1 MVFFPQLC
9 KINKGYPNYLQKYLR
24 QCSDIFTV
32 MSFPAT
38 WPFHPFPLQSWSSWH
53 THPWPYQ
60 MNPIFP
66 PGNLYKSGP
75 TKRDTNGHD
84 PKRPRLPTGDL
95 HGLRIYGV
103 MSTQQVGQMATA
115 AFPVAFPLSARRRSC
130 GSSMVRLALQ
140 SLHVTKMCSG
150 VRPSKRI
157 SDMKA

>member
-1 MVFFPQLC
+1 MQRHLYGHVLSCHLAFPSLSLT
-9 KINKGYPNYLQKYLR
+9 KLVLLAYPSMAISNEPNFSAR
-24 QCSDIFTV
+24 QSV
-32 MSFPAT
+32 
-38 WPFHPFPLQSWSSWH
+38 QVWSHKTGHEW
-53 THPWPYQ
+53 TRP
-60 MNPIFP
+60 
-66 PGNLYKSGP
+66 KTP
-75 TKRDTNGHD
+75 TSSHGHY
-84 PKRPRLPTGDL
+84 GDL

>member
-1 MVFFPQLC
+1 MQRHLYGHVLSCHLAFPSLSLT
-9 KINKGYPNYLQKYLR
+9 KLVLLAYPSMAISNEPNFSAR
-24 QCSDIFTV
+24 QSV
-32 MSFPAT
+32 
-38 WPFHPFPLQSWSSWH
+38 QVWSH
-53 THPWPYQ
+53 KT
-60 MNPIFP
+60 
-66 PGNLYKSGP
+66 
-75 TKRDTNGHD
+75 GHEWIR
-84 PKRPRLPTGDL
+84 PKTTTSSHGHYGDL

-157 SDMKA
+157 SDMKAWDMISG